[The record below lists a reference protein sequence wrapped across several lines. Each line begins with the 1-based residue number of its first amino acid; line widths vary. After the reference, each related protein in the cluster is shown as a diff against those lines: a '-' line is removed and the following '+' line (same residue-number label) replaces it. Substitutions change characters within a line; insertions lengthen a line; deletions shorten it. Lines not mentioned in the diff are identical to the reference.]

1 MPTEHGF
8 VQKLKDMLGMDE
20 DRVQHLIDQLDS
32 QSMTTL
38 TDALANDD
46 KEQVEQIA
54 KQIDPDEEV
63 NPLFRGDNLEDKVR
77 KKQHRRRVDANYGFK
92 YGDDVHVRV
101 VDPET
106 GKAKYE
112 DGTVFIP
119 DGPDGTIGV
128 KIQGK
133 SRMVDRKRVRRLEEG
148 VLGMVGVPGLE
159 RMQQLAGIQPSNAGT
174 EVTEITVPEQSNQQ
188 EQGDPC
194 AAAQQALQALD
205 VVAAVLPNVRLADLK
220 VIRQRIVNLQT
231 SMNESASLR

>member
-1 MPTEHGF
+1 MPENDQGF

-20 DRVQHLIDQLDS
+20 DRAKHLIDQLDS
-32 QSMTTL
+32 QAMTTL

-46 KEQVEQIA
+46 RETVEQIA

-77 KKQHRRRVDANYGFK
+77 KKKHRRKVASNYGFK
-92 YGDDVHVRV
+92 FGDDVHVRV

-159 RMQQLAGIQPSNAGT
+159 RMQQLAGIQPNSS
-174 EVTEITVPEQSNQQ
+174 EVTEITVPAAEQATEQ
-188 EQGDPC
+188 EQVDPC
-194 AAAQQALQALD
+194 AAAQQAMQALD
-205 VVAAVLPNVRLADLK
+205 TVAAVLPNVRLADLK

-231 SMNESASLR
+231 SMNESAH

>member
-1 MPTEHGF
+1 MPDNQGF

-20 DRVQHLIDQLDS
+20 DRAKHLIDQLDS
-32 QSMTTL
+32 QAMTTL
-38 TDALANDD
+38 TDAMANDD
-46 KEQVEQIA
+46 KQQVEQIA

-63 NPLFRGDNLEDKVR
+63 NPLFRGDNLEDKAR
-77 KKQHRRRVDANYGFK
+77 KKKHRRQVAPNYGFK

-133 SRMVDRKRVRRLEEG
+133 SRMVDRKRIRRLEEG

-159 RMQQLAGIQPSNAGT
+159 RMQQLAGIQPSSS
-174 EVTEITVPEQSNQQ
+174 EVTEITVPEQTAEQ
-188 EQGDPC
+188 EQVDPC
-194 AAAQQALQALD
+194 AAAQQAFQALD
-205 VVAAVLPNVRLADLK
+205 TVAAVLPNVRLADLK

-231 SMNESASLR
+231 AMNESA